1 MKRFVVNKW
10 LYSILPLGIILVA
23 GTYMAV
29 LFKKSTVYSNAINLT
44 LDGILLLFYFFKF
57 CTAIGM
63 DSEGINFYTVFKKKR
78 VLKSEIDGV
87 RKSSFL
93 VKFITVKGSL
103 YVLTTMK
110 GSNKLWEMFKDF

>member
-1 MKRFVVNKW
+1 MKRFVVNKV
-10 LYSILPLGIILVA
+10 LYSVLPLGIILVA

-29 LFKKSTVYSNAINLT
+29 LFKKSTIYSNAINLT

-57 CTAIGM
+57 CTAVGI
-63 DSEGINFYTVFKKKR
+63 DSEGINFYTIFRKKR

-93 VKFITVKGSL
+93 VNFITVKGSF
-103 YVLTTMK
+103 YVLTTRK
-110 GSNKLWEMFKDF
+110 GSNKLWEMFKYF